1 MEKDLSSGKLI
12 ALISIVVNIALFG
25 TKGFI
30 GLGVG
35 SLALVADSL
44 HSFSDSASSL
54 AVYFGLKISEKPPDE
69 SHPFGHGR
77 AEHVALLAVGLMLLI
92 AALKFL
98 TDGAMALV
106 GDTEPIKMSFT
117 FYIIVGITAVIKEAM
132 AEASYIIG
140 KKLDSDSLKA
150 DAWHHRS
157 DALTT
162 VLVLASI
169 YATHL
174 GFPFLDPAAGIGISV
189 LLGYIGIKYVKRSTY
204 KLLGTGPSDE
214 LVKQIKK
221 TSVSLNGVK
230 NVHDVKVHDY
240 GRDKAISLH
249 MTSEPGVIRK
259 AHEISHKLQETL
271 EDRFDSTVE
280 VHLDPWSPPEKEIKE
295 VIDETVRSNDRIKEA
310 HKIKV
315 SESKDKILISMHILV
330 PQDESVQE
338 AHQDGTNFEDD
349 LKNEFSRKLKI
360 DSEIQ
365 VHIEPCEGNCE
376 ECDIE
381 CNN

>member
-77 AEHVALLAVGLMLLI
+77 AEHVALLAVGLMLFI

-132 AEASYIIG
+132 AEASYMIG

>member
-1 MEKDLSSGKLI
+1 MQKDLSSGKLI
-12 ALISIVVNIALFG
+12 ALISIIVNIALFG

-35 SLALVADSL
+35 SLALIADSL

-54 AVYFGLKISEKPPDE
+54 AVYFGLRIAEKPPDE

-106 GDTEPIKMSFT
+106 GETKPIKMSFI
-117 FYIIVGITAVIKEAM
+117 FYVIVGITALIKEIM

-140 KKLDSDSLKA
+140 KKLDSGSLKA

-174 GFPFLDPAAGIGISV
+174 GFPFLDPIAGIGISI
-189 LLGYIGIKYVKRSTY
+189 LLGYIGINYVKKSTY
-204 KLLGTGPSDE
+204 KLLGTAPTDE
-214 LVKQIKK
+214 LVEKIRR
-221 TSVSLNGVK
+221 TSSELDGVQD
-230 NVHDVKVHDY
+230 VHDIKVHDY

-271 EDRFDSTVE
+271 EDKFEASVE
-280 VHLDPWSPPEKEIKE
+280 VHLDPWSPPESEIKRI
-295 VIDETVRSNDRIKEA
+295 IDETITSHEQIKEA

-315 SESKDKILISMHILV
+315 SESKNKILISMHILV
-330 PQDESVQE
+330 PQDETVE
-338 AHQDGTNFEDD
+338 KAHHDGTDFEEN
-349 LKNEFSRKLKI
+349 LKDALSKNLKI

-365 VHIEPCEGNCE
+365 VHIEPCEGDCE
-376 ECDIE
+376 GCEVECKS
-381 CNN
+381 

>member
-1 MEKDLSSGKLI
+1 MKKDLSSGKLI
-12 ALISIVVNIALFG
+12 ALVSIIVNIGLFG

-54 AVYFGLKISEKPPDE
+54 AVYFGLRISEKPPDE

-98 TDGAMALV
+98 SDGAMALV
-106 GDTEPIKMSFT
+106 GETKPIKMSFT
-117 FYIIVGITAVIKEAM
+117 FYVIVGITAVIKEAM

-162 VLVLASI
+162 VLVLVSI

-174 GFPFLDPAAGIGISV
+174 GYPFLDPVAGIGISV
-189 LLGYIGIKYVKRSTY
+189 LLGYIGIKYVKKSTY
-204 KLLGTGPSDE
+204 KLLGTAPSEE
-214 LVKQIKK
+214 LINKIKE

-230 NVHDVKVHDY
+230 DVHDIKVHDY

-259 AHEISHKLQETL
+259 AHEISHKLQKTL
-271 EDRFDSTVE
+271 EEKFDSSVE
-280 VHLDPWSPPEKEIKE
+280 IHLDPWSPPEGKIKKI
-295 VIDETVRSNDRIKEA
+295 IDETVKSHTRIKEA

-315 SESKDKILISMHILV
+315 SESKDRILISMHILV
-330 PQDESVQE
+330 PQEEPVYK
-338 AHQDGTNFEDD
+338 AHQDGTDFEEN
-349 LKNEFSRKLKI
+349 LKKALDEKLEI

-365 VHIEPCEGNCE
+365 VHIEPCKGNCE
-376 ECDIE
+376 ACDIE
-381 CNN
+381 CDF

>member
-1 MEKDLSSGKLI
+1 MNKDLSLGKLI
-12 ALISIVVNIALFG
+12 ALISIFLNLVIFG

-35 SLALVADSL
+35 SLALIADSL

-106 GDTEPIKMSFT
+106 GETEPIDMSFT
-117 FYIIVGITAVIKEAM
+117 FYIIVGVTAVLKEVM

-140 KKLDSDSLKA
+140 KRLDSESLKA

-162 VLVLASI
+162 ILVLASI

-174 GFPFLDPAAGIGISV
+174 GFPFLDPIAGIGISV
-189 LLGYIGIKYVKRSTY
+189 LLGYIGINYVKKSTY
-204 KLLGTGPSDE
+204 KLLGTAPSDE
-214 LVKQIKK
+214 LIRDIEK
-221 TSVSLNGVK
+221 TSVSLKGVED
-230 NVHDVKVHDY
+230 VHDIKVHDY

-259 AHEISHKLQETL
+259 AHEISHKLQDTL
-271 EDRFDSTVE
+271 EDKFESSVE
-280 VHLDPWSPPEKEIKE
+280 VHLDPWSPPEEDIKDI
-295 VIDETVRSNDRIKEA
+295 IDETVKSHEMIKEA

-315 SESKDKILISMHILV
+315 TESKDKVLISMHILV
-330 PQDESVQE
+330 PKEKTVKK
-338 AHQDGTNFEDD
+338 AHEDGTDFEEN
-349 LKNEFSRKLKI
+349 LKETLDKRLNIE
-360 DSEIQ
+360 SEIQ
-365 VHIEPCEGNCE
+365 VHIEPCEGDCE
-376 ECDIE
+376 ECDID
-381 CNN
+381 CQ

>member
-1 MEKDLSSGKLI
+1 MEKDLSKGKLI
-12 ALISIVVNIALFG
+12 ALISIAVNIGLFG

-54 AVYFGLKISEKPPDE
+54 AVYFGLRISEKPPDE

-98 TDGAMALV
+98 TDGVMALF
-106 GDTEPIKMSFT
+106 GETKPIDMSFT
-117 FYIIVGITAVIKEAM
+117 FYVIVGITALIKEAM

-140 KKLDSDSLKA
+140 KKLNSDSLKA

-174 GFPFLDPAAGIGISV
+174 GFPFLDPVAGIGISV
-189 LLGYIGIKYVKRSTY
+189 LLGYIGVKYVKRSTY
-204 KLLGTGPSDE
+204 KLLGTAPSDE
-214 LVKQIKK
+214 LINNIKK
-221 TSVSLNGVK
+221 ASISLNGVK
-230 NVHDVKVHDY
+230 DVHDIKVHDY

-259 AHEISHKLQETL
+259 AHEISHRLQDTL
-271 EDRFDSTVE
+271 EDRFEASVE
-280 VHLDPWSPPEKEIKE
+280 VHLDPWSPPEKDIREI
-295 VIDETVRSNDRIKEA
+295 IDETVKCNEMIKEA

-315 SESKDKILISMHILV
+315 TESKDKILISMHILV
-330 PQDESVQE
+330 PKDKTVEK
-338 AHQDGTNFEDD
+338 AHEDGTDFEED
-349 LKNEFSRKLKI
+349 LKDMLDSKLNI
-360 DSEIQ
+360 ESEIQ
-365 VHIEPCEGNCE
+365 VHIEPCEGDCE
-376 ECDIE
+376 ECDIDCE
-381 CNN
+381 I

>member
-92 AALKFL
+92 AALNFL

>member
-1 MEKDLSSGKLI
+1 MNKDLSLGKLI
-12 ALISIVVNIALFG
+12 ALISIVLNLVIFG
-25 TKGFI
+25 TKGSI

-35 SLALVADSL
+35 SLALIADSL

-54 AVYFGLKISEKPPDE
+54 AVYLGLKISEKPPDE

-106 GDTEPIKMSFT
+106 GETEPIDMSVT
-117 FYIIVGITAVIKEAM
+117 FYIIVGVTAVLKEAM

-140 KKLDSDSLKA
+140 KKLNSDSLRA

-174 GFPFLDPAAGIGISV
+174 GFPFLDPIAGIGISV
-189 LLGYIGIKYVKRSTY
+189 LLGYIGINYVKRSTY
-204 KLLGTGPSDE
+204 KLLGTAPSDE
-214 LVKQIKK
+214 LINDIKK
-221 TSVSLNGVK
+221 TSVNINGVK
-230 NVHDVKVHDY
+230 DVHDLKVHDY

-259 AHEISHKLQETL
+259 AHKISHKLQKKL
-271 EDRFDSTVE
+271 EKKFEASVE
-280 VHLDPWSPPEKEIKE
+280 VHLDPWSPPEEDIKK
-295 VIDETVRSNDRIKEA
+295 IINETVESHDRIKEA

-315 SESKDKILISMHILV
+315 TESKDKILISMHILV
-330 PQDESVQE
+330 PKEEKVE
-338 AHQDGTNFEDD
+338 KAHQDGTDFEEN
-349 LKNEFSRKLKI
+349 LKTALNNKLKI

-365 VHIEPCEGNCE
+365 VHIEPCEGDCE
-376 ECDIE
+376 ECDID
-381 CNN
+381 CQY